1 MTTYSRSPSLSLRLE
16 LIASLLV
23 VSDVEGV
30 VASRELLV
38 VPALH
43 HEGVGLAPHHVDLRY
58 EETVDVPSNAPAN
71 MTGDGRVSVVAAG
84 WTDLVIVTVSIEPLT
99 NDLTHLGE
107 EDSVLRLIALDRRN
121 EPRLVTRRSRSGRRR
136 SAILL
141 LLLPL
146 LRSWLASYRTVPL
159 RNSAEVEE

>member
-1 MTTYSRSPSLSLRLE
+1 
-16 LIASLLV
+16 
-23 VSDVEGV
+23 
-30 VASRELLV
+30 
-38 VPALH
+38 
-43 HEGVGLAPHHVDLRY
+43 
-58 EETVDVPSNAPAN
+58 

-84 WTDLVIVTVSIEPLT
+84 WTDLVIVTFSLEPLT
-99 NDLTHLGE
+99 TDLTHLGE